1 MTPHERALLDA
12 VLADPDADE
21 PRLRYAEWLHSA
33 WGEFIIAQVK
43 QEQIRRQTGR
53 DSRGTAAVEEDWVR
67 KGALRRPLAWL
78 APWSARDVVFRRG
91 FAEAMSL
98 SGRAFISISDGL
110 FRTTPLRGVRL
121 VAVAPYTDELAHT
134 PNLAKLDRLDL
145 SGNWIGPA
153 GVREL
158 ANSPHLTRLRELDL
172 TANDIDDVTAA
183 ALTDSPHLGGL
194 SVLRIA
200 DNPGL
205 TAGAVEALRKRFG
218 EGVLLR

>member
-1 MTPHERALLDA
+1 LDDRERYLLGK
-12 VLADPDADE
+12 
-21 PRLRYAEWLHSA
+21 H
-33 WGEFIIAQVK
+33 
-43 QEQIRRQTGR
+43 
-53 DSRGTAAVEEDWVR
+53 AARWC
-67 KGALRRPLAWL
+67 APF

-98 SGRAFISISDGL
+98 AGRAFISLGEGL
-110 FRTTPLRGVRL
+110 FRTTPLRDVRL
-121 VAVAPYTDELAHT
+121 VAVAPFLDELARA

-145 SGNWIGPA
+145 SGNRIGPA

-158 ANSPHLTRLRELDL
+158 AGAPHLTRLRALDL
-172 TANDIDDVTAA
+172 SANDLDADAAA

-194 SVLRIA
+194 RVLRVA

-205 TAGAVEALRKRFG
+205 TTEAVGALRERFG